1 MGLSS
6 SSARKKPS
14 GSTEAK
20 QASSARPGF
29 QPSAAA
35 QSTASE
41 ISSGRIVRM
50 VRASIAGGPF
60 RICDF
65 SRHDEEDDLSALAR
79 EKADAIP
86 LALHSRKWMASLS
99 LYRSC
104 ATRKADVCSP
114 EMAHFF
120 AQNILVPCAL
130 FSEN

>member
-1 MGLSS
+1 MGLPS
-6 SSARKKPS
+6 SSAMKKPS

-41 ISSGRIVRM
+41 ISFGRIDRM

-65 SRHDEEDDLSALAR
+65 SQHDEERRLVRRSSR
-79 EKADAIP
+79 EAKADAIP
-86 LALHSRKWMASLS
+86 IALHSRKWMASLS
-99 LYRSC
+99 LYPSC
-104 ATRKADVCSP
+104 TTRKADV
-114 EMAHFF
+114 
-120 AQNILVPCAL
+120 
-130 FSEN
+130 